1 MVDTIDI
8 IYQYVKPSDKI
19 NDREAKMGL
28 TALVLGVLG
37 GIAAVLGI
45 LGILEIPSD
54 PLISDKL
61 TWMFWMY
68 LSGILLLGSI
78 AFLLGRKQN
87 YED

>member
-1 MVDTIDI
+1 
-8 IYQYVKPSDKI
+8 
-19 NDREAKMGL
+19 MGL

-37 GIAAVLGI
+37 GIAAVLGV
-45 LGILEIPSD
+45 LDILEVTSE

-61 TWMFWMY
+61 NWMFWMY
-68 LSGILLLGSI
+68 AAIILILGAI